1 MAANLRFGTKNQV
14 AVMLRRLPPFNDQV
28 SPEVD
33 SATQQDDTLIFLK
46 GVGRALFDERKRC
59 GLSQQQVAERMGVEP
74 ETVSR
79 IENGVIAPTLVRLR
93 QFANIYGCSLEALL
107 TQVSDTLPDLLRGI
121 ALELDGLPA
130 RDQVHVAG
138 QALATAKYLQG
149 LRRRGA

>member
-14 AVMLRRLPPFNDQV
+14 AVMLRRLPPLNDQV

>member
-130 RDQVHVAG
+130 RDQVHVAE